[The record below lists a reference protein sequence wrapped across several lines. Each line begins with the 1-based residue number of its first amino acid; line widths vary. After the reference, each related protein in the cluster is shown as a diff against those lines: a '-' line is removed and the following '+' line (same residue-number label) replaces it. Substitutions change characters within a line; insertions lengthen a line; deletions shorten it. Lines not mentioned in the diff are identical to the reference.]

1 MLQPEQLS
9 ELIRNRR
16 SVFPASYNGQPI
28 DRETIEAVLENARWA
43 PTHKLTEPWRFKVF
57 RGPALE
63 RLGQY
68 IANYHKTKD
77 PDMPDIKYQK
87 MLKNPVRSACV
98 IAICMKRHADSQLP
112 EWEEIAAVAC
122 AVQNMWL
129 SCTAYGIG
137 SYWSSPSAI
146 LNGQAFL
153 GLADNERCLG
163 LFYMGHYDAEIPDGK
178 RTGMEDKVE
187 WVEE

>member
-1 MLQPEQLS
+1 MQPEQLRT
-9 ELIRNRR
+9 LIQNRR
-16 SVFPASYNGQPI
+16 AVFPASYNGRPI
-28 DRETIEAVLENARWA
+28 PHEIIEAILENARWA

-57 RGPALE
+57 RGKALV

-68 IANYHKTKD
+68 IANYHREKD
-77 PDMPDIKYQK
+77 PAMPDIKYQK
-87 MLKNPVRSACV
+87 MLNNPVRSACV
-98 IAICMKRHADSQLP
+98 IAICMKRHADANLP
-112 EWEEIAAVAC
+112 EWEEMAAVAC

-129 SCTAYGIG
+129 TCTAYGIG

-153 GLADNERCLG
+153 ELEADERCLG
-163 LFYMGHYDAEIPDGK
+163 LFYMGYYDVEIPAGK
-178 RTGMEDKVE
+178 RSGLEDKVV